1 VSTIIEEGKF
11 VRLMIRSNIDASSE
25 DFMISDRV
33 GNDAFGLFDVMNL
46 GKSAI
51 TWGQLKDD
59 FDAKLGFLW

>member
-1 VSTIIEEGKF
+1 MSTIIEEGKF
-11 VRLMIRSNIDASSE
+11 VRLMIGSNIDASSE

-51 TWGQLKDD
+51 TWGTN
-59 FDAKLGFLW
+59 